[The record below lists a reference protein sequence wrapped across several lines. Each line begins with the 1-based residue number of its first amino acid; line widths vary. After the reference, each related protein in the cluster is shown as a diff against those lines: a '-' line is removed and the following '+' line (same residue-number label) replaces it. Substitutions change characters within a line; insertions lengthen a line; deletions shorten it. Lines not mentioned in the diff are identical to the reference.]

1 MTPIDISW
9 IIFACVAGG
18 AMLGLVLH
26 RVLPEPH
33 LSTESKDVVKL
44 GMGLVATMSALVLA
58 LLIASAKGSYETQSG
73 EIVRMSAGF
82 VQLDRVLQ
90 HYGPETA
97 AARALLRTTL
107 TMAINLIWS
116 DRGYQTMALD
126 SRALQAAGNQFF
138 EMIEGLT
145 PHDDAQRSLQS
156 QALTIASDLGAT
168 RLLLIEQSRGSIP
181 MPFLVVLVFWLTMIF
196 VSFGLFAPSNATV
209 IAVLLVCAMSV
220 SGAIFLVLELDRP
233 FTGVMQIS
241 SAPMR
246 DALAHLGS

>member
-1 MTPIDISW
+1 MSPLAISL
-9 IIFACVAGG
+9 IIFACVFGG
-18 AMLGLVLH
+18 AIIGLMLH
-26 RVLPEPH
+26 RILPEH
-33 LSTESKDVVKL
+33 HSSTETKDVVKL

-73 EIVRMSAGF
+73 EVVHMSAGF

-97 AARALLRTTL
+97 AARALLRKTVTT
-107 TMAINLIWS
+107 AINLIWS
-116 DRGYQTMALD
+116 DNGYQTNALD
-126 SRALQAAGNQFF
+126 SRALQAEGSQFF
-138 EMIEGLT
+138 EMIENLT
-145 PHDDAQRSLQS
+145 PRDDAQRSLQS
-156 QALTIASDLGAT
+156 QALTIASDLGNT
-168 RLLLIEQSRGSIP
+168 RLLLIEQARGTIA

-196 VSFGLFAPSNATV
+196 LSFGLFAPSNTTV

-246 DALAHLGS
+246 DALAHLGG